1 MEGII
6 NIAGVMPRIGT
17 TTQAL
22 QLARYIKA
30 CSDYKVAY
38 IECNSQNYIWSASGM
53 YAATRDSTGGYVN
66 IEGIDL
72 YTQARMSELTQGGVD
87 IDFLICDYGDLL
99 AASFDRTAF
108 MQGSVRVLTAGVK
121 PNELHY
127 TESTLRAQ
135 EYNDAVYIFTHVPPA
150 DVEEITGL
158 MGTHAEDTFFS
169 PYIPDPF
176 QQMTEDKLPYYEKL
190 MPRILQKI
198 EKR

>member
-53 YAATRDSTGGYVN
+53 YAATRDSTGGHVN

-72 YTQARMSELTQGGVD
+72 YTQARMPELTQGGVD
-87 IDFLICDYGDLL
+87 IDFLVCDYGDIL
-99 AASFDRTAF
+99 AAGFDKQLF
-108 MQGSVRVLTAGVK
+108 MQGSVRILAAGVK

-127 TESTLRAQ
+127 TESTLRAP
-135 EYNDAVYIFTHVPPA
+135 EYGDAIYIFTHVPPA

-158 MGTHAEDTFFS
+158 MGTHGEDTFFS
-169 PYIPDPF
+169 PYLPDPF
-176 QQMTEDKLPYYEKL
+176 QQMTEDKLSYYEKL
-190 MPRILQKI
+190 MPRVLQKI